1 MKTALVLLALLL
13 AAALPLAAQTD
24 GSLERVRRRGVLLW
38 GGDAEGAAPYTF
50 PDPANPSRMIG
61 YEVELADEIAR
72 ELGVRAQLVQTPWD
86 RLPQA
91 LVRGDVDII
100 KDGIEVTE
108 NRKQFLNFSRPY
120 YRFYEALMVRQDNTD
135 IHGMSDLAGK
145 KVGTLKGA
153 LAADLLAQIT
163 GVEIVSYDGQVE
175 PYRDLSIGRLDA
187 VLLDYPVARYYGEK
201 IPGLK
206 YADRSIG
213 GGDYAVGVRKED
225 VALLTAIDQALE
237 RIEKDGRLDQILRR
251 WGLVGD
257 SAPQFQVSTEPLTT
271 YLPLLLRA
279 AVMTV
284 FLSVTSMA
292 LAIGLGL
299 VLCLTRKY
307 GTRLPAG
314 ACQIYI
320 ELFRGTPLLLQLLVL
335 YFGLPV
341 LGINLPAWAA
351 ALIGLGMNFAAYEAE
366 MYRAGIESVPAGQM
380 DAALALG
387 MTGRQAVTL
396 VILPQAFRISL
407 PGSTSNFISLFKD
420 SSLCSTIGVVEL
432 TKQFNILA
440 VSTWRVLELGLLTAA
455 LYLMMSYP
463 LSLLARRLERRLS
476 R

>member
-1 MKTALVLLALLL
+1 MRTVPVLLTLLL
-13 AAALPLAAQTD
+13 AVVLPLAAQTD
-24 GSLERVRRRGVLLW
+24 DSLERVRRRGVLLW
-38 GGDAEGAAPYTF
+38 AGDAEGAAPYTF

-61 YEVELADEIAR
+61 YEVELSDEIAR

-120 YRFYEALMVRQDNTD
+120 YRFTEALMVRADNTD
-135 IHGMSDLAGK
+135 IHEMSDLPGK
-145 KVGTLKGA
+145 RVGTLKGA

-163 GVEIVSYDGQVE
+163 GVEIVTYDGQVE

-225 VALLTAIDQALE
+225 VALLAAVDAALA

-257 SAPQFQVSTEPLTT
+257 SVPQFQVSTEPLTT
-271 YLPLLLRA
+271 YLPLLLSA

-292 LAIGLGL
+292 LAIVLGL

-307 GTRLPAG
+307 GTWLPAG

-387 MTGRQAVTL
+387 MSGRQAVTL

-440 VSTWRVLELGLLTAA
+440 VSTWRVLELGLLTGL